1 MPTHSRMKTS
11 PANLIKRS
19 LKLANEWFRRTP
31 ERALDEAYD
40 AALRIRSIEETHFNG
55 QAISAGSSEYGESVQ
70 AYFQAELRKYLNVI
84 KIRLTE
90 FRTSKSIL
98 EISHQ
103 IEGRTSD
110 NLTGITSSEGWQE
123 IDLIDQPAIYLE
135 KLKFIDTVLS
145 PYTSTKSSST
155 SLVTIPDLKE
165 QTALQPT
172 QNLSNSSSLQL
183 MPPSAKNSKPSNS
196 VRASNSVEDVESIVD
211 KTGVLPRSILK
222 TMDRIKR
229 ELDPKAEEEVVE
241 NFRNSKA
248 RTIISLRIILL
259 LITIPLL
266 TQQLTKIVVVG
277 PLVDRFRDNQPATV
291 FLNREMEEEALHELH
306 MYEERLKFQSL
317 IGGAAALSS
326 EEIEERLHGR
336 AIEIQE
342 ESRQASND
350 AIKNVFADIF
360 SVAAFVILII
370 NSKRELAVL
379 KSFFDEL
386 IYGLSDSAKAF
397 IIILLTDIFVGF
409 HSPHG
414 WEVLLEGVSRHLGLP
429 ANRNFIFLFIAT
441 FPVILDTIFKYWI
454 FRYLNRISP
463 SAVATYRNMN
473 E

>member
-1 MPTHSRMKTS
+1 MKTS
-11 PANLIKRS
+11 PVNLLKRS
-19 LKLANEWFRRTP
+19 LKAANQWFRRTP

-55 QAISAGSSEYGESVQ
+55 QIISTESSEYGESVQ
-70 AYFQAELRKYLNVI
+70 AYFQAELKKYLNII

-98 EISHQ
+98 EISNQ
-103 IEGRTSD
+103 INGRTSAD
-110 NLTGITSSEGWQE
+110 LAGLDSSENWQ
-123 IDLIDQPAIYLE
+123 DLDFVDQPAIYLE
-135 KLKFIDTVLS
+135 KLKFIDTVIS

-155 SLVTIPDLKE
+155 SLVPFPDSLQE
-165 QTALQPT
+165 QTTLAEPAPQ
-172 QNLSNSSSLQL
+172 LSNSSKLQL
-183 MPPSAKNSKPSNS
+183 MTSPTKNSKPSNS
-196 VRASNSVEDVESIVD
+196 ARASSSVDDVESLVD

-222 TMDRIKR
+222 TVDRIKR

-266 TQQLTKIVVVG
+266 TQQLTKIVIVG
-277 PLVDRFRDNQPATV
+277 PIVDRFRDNEQAAI
-291 FLNREMEEEALHELH
+291 FLNREMEEEALLELH
-306 MYEERLKFQSL
+306 LYEERLKFHAL
-317 IGGAAALSS
+317 IGGADALSS
-326 EEIEERLHGR
+326 EEMEEKLHQR

-342 ESRQASND
+342 VSRQASND

-360 SVAAFVILII
+360 SVAAFVILIL

-386 IYGLSDSAKAF
+386 VYGLSDSAKAF

-414 WEVLLEGVSRHLGLP
+414 WEVLLEGISRHLGLP